1 MANENNTNKDL
12 VTLTPVEKAKLL
24 NLLVTV
30 GYYWLTEDSYNSAIS
45 VLFFLRDLKTTKRQ
59 KNKILDFENDIR
71 SSMDPAEWEEALQK
85 EEEYLEEMKDA
96 KSSDEKFIFYTFIAI
111 VNIFHYGDTQM
122 GFNFYRETVSVS
134 IPLANAIM
142 EHLKTD
148 GSLQLQ
154 VNHYFAYH
162 LCLFADFKG
171 IDVREAS
178 FSLNDFPPEIK
189 NVFFD
194 PEAMRKFKE
203 ETDNNEDTL
212 F

>member
-71 SSMDPAEWEEALQK
+71 SSMDPAEWEESLQK

-122 GFNFYRETVSVS
+122 GFNFYREAVSVS
-134 IPLANAIM
+134 IPLANV
-142 EHLKTD
+142 
-148 GSLQLQ
+148 SLIEKP
-154 VNHYFAYH
+154 N
-162 LCLFADFKG
+162 
-171 IDVREAS
+171 
-178 FSLNDFPPEIK
+178 
-189 NVFFD
+189 
-194 PEAMRKFKE
+194 
-203 ETDNNEDTL
+203 
-212 F
+212 